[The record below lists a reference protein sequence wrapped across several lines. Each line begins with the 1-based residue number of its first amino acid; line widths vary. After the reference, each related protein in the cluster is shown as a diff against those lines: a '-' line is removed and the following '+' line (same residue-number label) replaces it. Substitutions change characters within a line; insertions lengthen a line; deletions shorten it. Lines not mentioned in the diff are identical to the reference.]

1 MAEWPT
7 TARSVAVVAGY
18 ALLGAVLT
26 AALGLAALF
35 VLTGIQPHLYD
46 ALYLTLGPSGA
57 TGFAIFGH
65 FALAG
70 MVGIVLTGLAG
81 HVLSDR
87 TNHLR
92 EVGIA
97 LAAVPVL
104 LVLFVAASLA
114 DVAFL
119 GGILLWVVAIAVAV
133 PALLWFHFDLHSG
146 ALPAFLGGVPVI
158 VLMLL
163 LAGVGVGWGW
173 GYVVTAQEIPA
184 GDVGDEP
191 VATLDDA
198 PEVKEDLF
206 ADRNCETTA
215 DGLERCQ
222 LMLRGY
228 IREKAAAQ
236 SLASHGVRCPYE
248 GTFRDSGSFVASHD
262 DRYYRV
268 TCQAHGD

>member
-1 MAEWPT
+1 MVDWLPD
-7 TARSVAVVAGY
+7 ARRVAVVAGY
-18 ALLGAVLT
+18 VLLGAVLT

-35 VLTGIQPHLYD
+35 VLTGIQPLLYD

-70 MVGIVLTGLAG
+70 AVAVVLAGLAG
-81 HVLSDR
+81 HALSDR
-87 TNHLR
+87 TDHLR

-97 LAAVPVL
+97 LAAVFVL
-104 LVLFVAASLA
+104 LVLFVGASLA

-119 GGILLWVVAIAVAV
+119 GGVLLWVVAIAVAV
-133 PALLWFHFDLHSG
+133 PALLWFHFDLRTG

-173 GYVVTAQEIPA
+173 GYVVTAQEVPG

-191 VATLDDA
+191 VTTLEDA
-198 PEVKEDLF
+198 PEVREDLF
-206 ADRNCETTA
+206 ADRNCEAAA
-215 DGLERCQ
+215 DGLERCR

-228 IREKAAAQ
+228 IREEATARA
-236 SLASHGVRCPYE
+236 LASHGVRCPYG
-248 GTFRDSGSFVASHD
+248 GTSRDSGSFLARHD
-262 DRYYRV
+262 DGFYRI
-268 TCQAHGD
+268 TCQAYGD